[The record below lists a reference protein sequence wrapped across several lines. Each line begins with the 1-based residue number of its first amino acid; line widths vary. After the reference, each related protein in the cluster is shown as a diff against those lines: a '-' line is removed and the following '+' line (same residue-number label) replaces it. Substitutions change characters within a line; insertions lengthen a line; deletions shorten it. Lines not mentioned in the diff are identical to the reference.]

1 MSTAALSTPIA
12 KHHSLN
18 RVGLKPQSIMIGG
31 TLGLVVGLVMS
42 VAGDFVPR
50 FAHAYLL
57 GVTFCLS
64 ISLGALFFVILQHLT
79 NAKWSVTS
87 RRIAELLAAPIPVLG
102 VLFVPV
108 LISLFAG
115 SHALYHWNDAEAVA
129 HDVLL
134 QHKTPFLNAPFFAI
148 RCVLY
153 FAAWSVM
160 SAFFLR
166 NSVALDSG
174 RHDSLQRM
182 RRYSGPAM
190 LVYALTVNFAAFDL
204 LMSLDPHW
212 FSTIYGVYF
221 FGGSAVAFFAALPL
235 LVMFVQ
241 SKGVLKEAVTVE
253 HFHDFG
259 KLLFGFVFFWAYIA
273 FSQYLLIWYA
283 NIPEET
289 GWFSVRQNNGWQ
301 FVSLSLLVA
310 HFALPF
316 AGLMSR
322 GVRRSRTLLAGWC
335 VFLLVFHAVD
345 LYWLIMPSVSPETAT
360 PSWVDLLCLVGV
372 TSIWVGVLLRALLK
386 HNLLSTGDPNLEILT
401 CIPQRLTE
409 PTWI

>member
-1 MSTAALSTPIA
+1 MSTAAISTQSTQVR
-12 KHHSLN
+12 HSLTSAGLN
-18 RVGLKPQSIMIGG
+18 PRLLTIAGAASLATAVGMLA
-31 TLGLVVGLVMS
+31 LGSS
-42 VAGDFVPR
+42 VSR
-50 FAHAYLL
+50 LAHAYLL
-57 GVTFCLS
+57 GISFCLS

-79 NAKWSVTS
+79 NARWSVTA
-87 RRIAELLAAPIPVLG
+87 RRLAELLSSPIPMLG
-102 VLFVPV
+102 ILFVPV
-108 LISLFAG
+108 LLSMFAG
-115 SHALYHWNDAEAVA
+115 SGALYRWNDAEAVA
-129 HDVLL
+129 GDTLL

-148 RCVLY
+148 RCAVYL
-153 FAAWSVM
+153 ASWIAM
-160 SAFFLR
+160 SWFFLR
-166 NSVALDSG
+166 NSVALDNG
-174 RHDSLQRM
+174 DEEAFQRM

-221 FGGSAVAFFAALPL
+221 FAGCAVAFFATLPL

-241 SKGVLKEAVTVE
+241 SRGVLKEAVTVE

-289 GWFSVRQNNGWQ
+289 GWFSVRQNHGWQ
-301 FVSLSLLVA
+301 YVSLSLLIG

-322 GVRRSRTLLAGWC
+322 SVRRNKSLLAGWC
-335 VFLLVFHAVD
+335 VFLLTAHAVD
-345 LYWLIMPSVSPETAT
+345 LYWLIMPSVSPNAAP
-360 PSWVDLLCLVGV
+360 PSLIDLLCLLGVGL
-372 TSIWVGVLLRALLK
+372 IWLGALLRGLLK
-386 HNLLSTGDPNLEILT
+386 HRLLSTGDPYLETSLAFHNV
-401 CIPQRLTE
+401 
-409 PTWI
+409 